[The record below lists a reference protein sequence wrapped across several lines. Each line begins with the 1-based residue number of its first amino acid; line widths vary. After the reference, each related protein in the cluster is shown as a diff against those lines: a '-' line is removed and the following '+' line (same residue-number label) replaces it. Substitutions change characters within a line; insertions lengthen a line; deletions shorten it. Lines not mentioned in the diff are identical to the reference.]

1 MKKAPG
7 TTVFDGMA
15 HMGTKPCGTAATVCG
30 ACGCGGRVVMGA
42 KEAEIETLSLTS
54 TYSLLAG
61 RLRFFFAL
69 GSSGSPLEL
78 VVVGILRVPLTDMAI
93 AGTVPVPVAAII
105 AAHVA
110 GIRILLPRPSTLVC
124 RSLVEAR
131 FGGVTVVS
139 GMGIAANGM
148 TANGGVGGLSSVHGS
163 SFGAADML
171 LQLFLLVGPTRM
183 FGNSPLS
190 ILEISGCHA
199 IFFKLFLSYG

>member
-1 MKKAPG
+1 MIEIPLPGFEPETGMATAILDCMEETKDEIGLGEIFMRGVAAAGNVNIWGWLDGPGIDGTMKKAPG

-105 AAHVA
+105 AGSACSSNHLIVS
-110 GIRILLPRPSTLVC
+110 PSDLWPN
-124 RSLVEAR
+124 SLV
-131 FGGVTVVS
+131 S
-139 GMGIAANGM
+139 
-148 TANGGVGGLSSVHGS
+148 
-163 SFGAADML
+163 
-171 LQLFLLVGPTRM
+171 
-183 FGNSPLS
+183 
-190 ILEISGCHA
+190 
-199 IFFKLFLSYG
+199 